1 VATFASSAAVGGAP
15 EVAPGAKKPAGLL
28 RISPKASVELLYR
41 DYHLKL
47 PPRVDCTV
55 MFAGTH
61 LAQTLTAYEEAV
73 RLFSSIRE
81 PEELLGRLKASP
93 AVQAVYESKLVDGR
107 AAIEMRERI
116 FREPGPLEQVEFKLR
131 ILLGERRLL
140 YPVPL
145 GRFAAL
151 GALCPL
157 LLGRH
162 DEAGIEKCLAARL
175 SGDDVAWALE
185 LLAFLK
191 RENCLAA
198 ANDAAAPSWA
208 PRPGIT
214 LLSHSSL
221 LVQSERSAVLID
233 PVVWRVMGNAQR
245 TFDILRT
252 PLGAVCC
259 SHSHWDHC
267 HFQTLMWLDKDLPVL
282 IPRAGEPSML
292 NPPMAGALRRLGFTD
307 VREVRPW
314 EPVRIADIEIVPV
327 PFHGEQDEIGFE
339 MDHYTYVIRTPG
351 LSLYGGVDSF
361 RSTAGDMRPVVEE
374 VGRRYRPDVAFVPI
388 SKWTCYY
395 RSGGVN
401 AFCRYADQDMIGR
414 SFQYTAGPEDAAD
427 WVGLLGARIA
437 VPYATFTFARVKVT
451 PETLQFGLE
460 LNRRGIGERFYP
472 MAPLDSLTAADLGDG
487 LRGRSRRWRRLA
499 WSRAVGE
506 VNRIGRRAGLA
517 PALHFLRERLHV

>member
-1 VATFASSAAVGGAP
+1 
-15 EVAPGAKKPAGLL
+15 
-28 RISPKASVELLYR
+28 
-41 DYHLKL
+41 
-47 PPRVDCTV
+47 

-61 LAQTLTAYEEAV
+61 LAQTLTAYDEAV

-81 PEELLGRLKASP
+81 PEELLERLRAS
-93 AVQAVYESKLVDGR
+93 QAVGAIYDSKLVDGR
-107 AAIEMRERI
+107 VAIEMREAI
-116 FREPGPLEQVEFKLR
+116 FHQPGPLEQIEFKLR
-131 ILLGERRLL
+131 ILVSGRRLF

-145 GRFAAL
+145 RRFAAL

-162 DEAGIEKCLAARL
+162 HEAGIERCLEARL
-175 SGDDVAWALE
+175 AGDDVAWALE
-185 LLAFLK
+185 LFAFL
-191 RENCLAA
+191 RDEGCLAA
-198 ANDAAAPSWA
+198 ASGADAAAPAWA
-208 PRPGIT
+208 PRPGVT

-221 LVQSERSAVLID
+221 LVQSERSAALID
-233 PVVWRVMGNAQR
+233 PVVWRVMGNSER

-252 PLGAVCC
+252 PLGAICC

-267 HFQTLMWLDKDLPVL
+267 HFQTLMWFDKDLPVL
-282 IPRAGEPSML
+282 IPQAGEPSML

-327 PFHGEQDEIGFE
+327 PFRGEQDEIGFE
-339 MDHYTYVIRTPG
+339 MDHYTYVVRTPG

-374 VGRRYRPDVAFVPI
+374 VGRKYRPDIAFVPI
-388 SKWTCYY
+388 SKWNCYY

-401 AFCRYADQDMIGR
+401 AFCRYIDQDMIER

-427 WVGLLGARIA
+427 WVALLGARIA
-437 VPYATFTFARVKVT
+437 VPYATFTFARAKVT
-451 PETLQFGLE
+451 PETFQFGFE

-487 LRGRSRRWRRLA
+487 LRERSRRWRRVA
-499 WSRAVGE
+499 WSRAMSE
-506 VNRIGRRAGLA
+506 VNRVGRRAGLA